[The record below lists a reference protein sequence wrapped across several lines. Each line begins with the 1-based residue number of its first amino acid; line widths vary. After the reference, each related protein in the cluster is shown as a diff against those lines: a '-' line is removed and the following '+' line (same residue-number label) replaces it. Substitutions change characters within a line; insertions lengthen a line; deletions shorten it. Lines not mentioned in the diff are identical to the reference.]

1 MTYVK
6 ENYTNKVT
14 IYNQN
19 DDVIIRYSFSNS
31 VRNVPS
37 IELCTKVLKDLV
49 KDDAEKNRKD

>member
-19 DDVIIRYSFSNS
+19 DDVIIRYTFVNS
-31 VRNVPS
+31 MKNIPSMQECRN
-37 IELCTKVLKDLV
+37 ILKDV
-49 KDDAEKNRKD
+49 VENAEKNRKD